1 MQATEFLNKGMSNLD
16 SLASALDAKMK
27 DTTQN
32 GKEMKQEDL
41 IMLQYELGR
50 YQGFITMLSHVVT
63 SIQDQTKEL
72 AKSIH

>member
-27 DTTQN
+27 DITQN

-41 IMLQYELGR
+41 IMLQYALGR